1 MVAEPGGPGMDI
13 VMAESFHMVG
23 KVATEAS
30 SEEVEK
36 REEEDGASFPAALDS
51 GVGNVGSSSD
61 SVGIG
66 HMDALMKTMN
76 RLDELSRE
84 AENCWAW
91 MKATYLDDEKWYRV
105 RDEASMEDST
115 VPVDSDS
122 VRRPDTLERNI
133 IELVEEKHTQGVVE
147 NDDDRDPHGN
157 RVGHVN
163 LSWSSGFG
171 SETVDEEKECESID
185 DDEPESLTQADL
197 LCH

>member
-1 MVAEPGGPGMDI
+1 MVAEHGGPGMDI
-13 VMAESFHMVG
+13 VMAESFQMVG

-30 SEEVEK
+30 SEEVTLKENLEDEK
-36 REEEDGASFPAALDS
+36 REEEDGAPSFPAALDS

-61 SVGIG
+61 SAGIG

-91 MKATYLDDEKWYRV
+91 MKATYLDDGKWYRV
-105 RDEASMEDST
+105 CDEASMEDST

-133 IELVEEKHTQGVVE
+133 IELVEEKHTQGVEIRTEIVL
-147 NDDDRDPHGN
+147 
-157 RVGHVN
+157 V
-163 LSWSSGFG
+163 
-171 SETVDEEKECESID
+171 T
-185 DDEPESLTQADL
+185 
-197 LCH
+197 